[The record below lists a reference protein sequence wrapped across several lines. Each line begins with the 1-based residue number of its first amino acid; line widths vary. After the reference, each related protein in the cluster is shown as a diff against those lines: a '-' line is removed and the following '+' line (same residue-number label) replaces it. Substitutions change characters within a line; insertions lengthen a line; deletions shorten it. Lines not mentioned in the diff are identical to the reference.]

1 MSRYNAA
8 ISLPADEH
16 PAALQRDRAVQP
28 KRDPKPD
35 AMLGIELLI
44 DDIDEHMSSAN
55 QAGAA
60 LRRAHAA
67 HDLLGINAAA
77 LEMRKHLRSA
87 DALAQA
93 AQDWIS
99 RQRRREPR
107 VRG

>member
-1 MSRYNAA
+1 MTRHNAA
-8 ISLPADEH
+8 ISLPLDER
-16 PAALQRDRAVQP
+16 PATLQRPARQ
-28 KRDPKPD
+28 KRTPRPD
-35 AMLGIELLI
+35 AMLGIELLV
-44 DDIDEHMSSAN
+44 DDISEHMYAAN

-67 HDLLGINAAA
+67 HDLLALNTAA

-107 VRG
+107 IRS

>member
-1 MSRYNAA
+1 MSGPNARFA
-8 ISLPADEH
+8 LAPDER
-16 PAALQRDRAVQP
+16 PAALQRPARP

-35 AMLGIELLI
+35 AMLGTELLI
-44 DDIDEHMSSAN
+44 EQIDEHMSSAN
-55 QAGAA
+55 QANAA

-67 HDLLGINAAA
+67 HDLLALNTAA
-77 LEMRKHLRSA
+77 LALRKHLRSA

-99 RQRRREPR
+99 RQRQREPR